1 MVLEVRMEL
10 RVRVRLDYVDFNR
23 NVRCAIREAFTVLCA
38 VGDGGL
44 HVRIREVFMHFSE
57 HDLDVSLQ
65 KFTR

>member
-38 VGDGGL
+38 AGGL
-44 HVRIREVFMHFSE
+44 HALFR
-57 HDLDVSLQ
+57 
-65 KFTR
+65 T